1 LVYYPKLSGAWVVSE
16 EPFWN
21 LGFVDQLR
29 LRAAYGESGQQPE
42 TFAALRT
49 FRPVTGPDDVGT
61 VTPNAVGNPDL
72 GPERGSEVELGFDAG
87 FLNERLGLEFTY
99 YNQRTRDAILLRD
112 IAPSTG
118 FSGSQFVNAGRIRNT
133 GVELLARL
141 QAITT
146 PRVGWDLTFSVATN
160 ENEIL
165 DLGVEGLNFVSAGSG
180 NQHRV
185 GHPVGSWFEKRVVDA
200 QFNAA
205 GTLVAGSEICDN
217 NDGGTVSCASAPFVF
232 LGRPTPKTEGAFT
245 STLTLFNSLR
255 LYTMV
260 DFKQGFYKLD
270 GNDRVRCNIFRRCRE
285 NFFPLEFVDQPAR
298 LATIQRGTAYI
309 SGLVHDASY
318 SKLREVSA
326 TYTIPERWAGAFGA
340 SRASINLA
348 GRNLYTWT
356 KYPGLEPE
364 ASFLGGSRGGGSAQ
378 WEQNVVPQLRQFV
391 ATVNFGF

>member
-1 LVYYPKLSGAWVVSE
+1 
-16 EPFWN
+16 
-21 LGFVDQLR
+21 
-29 LRAAYGESGQQPE
+29 
-42 TFAALRT
+42 
-49 FRPVTGPDDVGT
+49 
-61 VTPNAVGNPDL
+61 
-72 GPERGSEVELGFDAG
+72 
-87 FLNERLGLEFTY
+87 
-99 YNQRTRDAILLRD
+99 
-112 IAPSTG
+112 
-118 FSGSQFVNAGRIRNT
+118 
-133 GVELLARL
+133 
-141 QAITT
+141 
-146 PRVGWDLTFSVATN
+146 
-160 ENEIL
+160 
-165 DLGVEGLNFVSAGSG
+165 
-180 NQHRV
+180 
-185 GHPVGSWFEKRVVDA
+185 
-200 QFNAA
+200 
-205 GTLVAGSEICDN
+205 
-217 NDGGTVSCASAPFVF
+217 
-232 LGRPTPKTEGAFT
+232 
-245 STLTLFNSLR
+245 
-255 LYTMV
+255 MV